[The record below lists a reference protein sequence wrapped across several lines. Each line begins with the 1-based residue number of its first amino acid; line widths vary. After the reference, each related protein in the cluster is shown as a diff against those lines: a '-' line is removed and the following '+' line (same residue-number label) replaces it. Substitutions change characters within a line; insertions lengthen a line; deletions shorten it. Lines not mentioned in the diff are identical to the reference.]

1 MIGDDKIHAKTKRRR
16 SSHGLVEWL
25 LIAIV
30 FLYAGLLLIG
40 PLVAIVQG
48 SLAAG
53 FGNLWTALTAPDSIH
68 ALKLTLALSVGATT
82 INAIF
87 GTCIAWV
94 LVRDKFIGRRFLN
107 GLVDL
112 PFAVS
117 PVIAGLMLVLL
128 FGRGGW
134 FTSATEAA
142 GIKILFAWPAMLLAT
157 TFVSLPFVIRE
168 VMPVLLQAGMRQEY
182 AAYTMGANGPQTFW
196 HVTLP
201 SIRWGLLYGVSLTFA
216 RSIGEF
222 GALLV
227 VGGGVIGSTET
238 STLLI
243 YRSLDDR
250 NYTQASAVA
259 LELAVLSFTVLMLM
273 EIFKGKRKRS

>member
-1 MIGDDKIHAKTKRRR
+1 
-16 SSHGLVEWL
+16 VEWL

-30 FLYAGLLLIG
+30 FLYAGLLLVG

-48 SLAAG
+48 SLAG
-53 FGNLWTALTAPDSIH
+53 GLGNLWTAVKAPDSIH
-68 ALKLTLALSVGATT
+68 ALKLTLALSVGATA

-128 FGRGGW
+128 FGRSGW
-134 FTSATEAA
+134 FTSAIEGV

-182 AAYTMGANGPQTFW
+182 AAYTMGANGAQTFW

-216 RSIGEF
+216 RAIGEF

-250 NYTQASAVA
+250 NYVQASAVA

-273 EIFKGKRKRS
+273 EIFKGKQKQS